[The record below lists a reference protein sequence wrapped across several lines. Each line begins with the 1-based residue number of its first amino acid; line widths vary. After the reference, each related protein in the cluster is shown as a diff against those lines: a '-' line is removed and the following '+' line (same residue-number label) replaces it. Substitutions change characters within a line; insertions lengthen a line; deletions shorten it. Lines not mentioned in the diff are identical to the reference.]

1 MVIMGI
7 DASTTC
13 TGWSIFND
21 GQLVAHGAIHTKG
34 DDWRTKIMQETM
46 ELAAIMRQY
55 RPIVLYAENV
65 PLKDGK
71 PTLVKLGAVHG
82 MLLSLCAAFHIDPHF
97 LLPNEWRHPLGLYDG
112 TRKGLERDVLKKKA
126 IEMVNDVFGLTL
138 RWVAPKS
145 KRNEDDEAE
154 AILVAYSQI
163 IQKGV

>member
-13 TGWSIFND
+13 TGWSIFSD
-21 GQLVAHGAIHTKG
+21 DKLIAHGAIHTKG
-34 DDWRTKIMQETM
+34 VYARQFPMQETM

-55 RPIVLYAENV
+55 RPAVLYAENV

-82 MLLSLCAAFHIDPHF
+82 MMLSLCAAFRIEPHF

-126 IEMVNDVFGLTL
+126 IEMANEVFGLTL

-154 AILVAYSQI
+154 AILIAYSQI
-163 IQKGV
+163 KKGV